1 MGRLC
6 LMFSV
11 NHGDLARMP
20 KGEAGAFLLRVV
32 SRLEAGPSL
41 AYSLGGCRLM
51 QARQRGGWN
60 RAPIGERRRKQEAY
74 PLKDEGTGLFQRIKC
89 SATDSI
95 LSFGAPL
102 VHLTV

>member
-41 AYSLGGCRLM
+41 TLL
-51 QARQRGGWN
+51 ARGVSADAGSPERGMESGSDW
-60 RAPIGERRRKQEAY
+60 RAKEKTGSIPS
-74 PLKDEGTGLFQRIKC
+74 EG
-89 SATDSI
+89 
-95 LSFGAPL
+95 
-102 VHLTV
+102 